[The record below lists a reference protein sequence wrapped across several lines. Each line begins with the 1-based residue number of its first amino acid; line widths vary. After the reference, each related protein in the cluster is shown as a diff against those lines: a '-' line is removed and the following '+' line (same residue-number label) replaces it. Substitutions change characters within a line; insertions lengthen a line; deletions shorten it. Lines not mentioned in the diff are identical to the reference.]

1 MGGSVA
7 GTVPYLRKPAEAGR
21 DGNPGRR
28 VNGRG
33 RGMTTQEQRRRN
45 LRLGLVLAA
54 VVVALYAGFV
64 VFRYSLLGG

>member
-1 MGGSVA
+1 
-7 GTVPYLRKPAEAGR
+7 
-21 DGNPGRR
+21 

>member
-1 MGGSVA
+1 
-7 GTVPYLRKPAEAGR
+7 
-21 DGNPGRR
+21 
-28 VNGRG
+28 
-33 RGMTTQEQRRRN
+33 MTTQEQRRRN